1 MRFSEN
7 RKSHRLSEKEVVI
20 FYHADCT
27 DGFTAAWAAHKKFG
41 NQADYTPY
49 FHEDEP
55 SPLKGKEIY
64 TLDMTFPEPITPRLI
79 KDNKR
84 VTAIDHHVSTK
95 EVTLSTHQPSYDLDH
110 SGCVLAWRYFFPDQ
124 PAPKF
129 LLAVE
134 DVDLWHNK
142 LPSSAFLYSYLGLF
156 DFNFKTWSKLID
168 NFEKPEEYKKM
179 AETGNLLA
187 QYENRTI
194 DYNIGQNA
202 KLVQFEGHQIY
213 AINTNDAPSKV
224 GAKLIKM
231 KPPFAIIWTEA
242 KNRVVVSLRGDG
254 SIDCSAIAK
263 KHGGGGHGN
272 SAAFR
277 LKSLKD
283 IPWEPI

>member
-1 MRFSEN
+1 MRFIEN
-7 RKSHRLSEKEVVI
+7 RKNGRQPEKDAVI

-27 DGFTAAWAAHKKFG
+27 DGFTAAWAAYQKFG
-41 NQADYTPY
+41 NKAEYLAH
-49 FHEDEP
+49 FHEDAP
-55 SPLKGKEIY
+55 PLLKGREIY
-64 TLDMTFPEPITPRLI
+64 TLDMTFPEPVVKRLM
-79 KDNKR
+79 KDNLR

-95 EVTLSTHQPSYDLDH
+95 EATLMTEQPSYALNH
-110 SGCVLAWRYFFPDQ
+110 SGCVLTWKYFFPDQ

-283 IPWEPI
+283 IPW